1 MKRKTA
7 NTVTFQQLK
16 FSGGQGFP
24 ACAGD
29 MKSRKLRRTLCYGTV
44 VKHNKRNGEMNSTF
58 KIVFNRAR
66 GAMTVVNEM
75 TKSHQTGR
83 KAAVA
88 VAVAG
93 ALAFSTSVQAYVYVE
108 AQGQDKTVTQAH
120 VVSQDGDRV
129 VGGWSN
135 WSEAAEKAALN
146 NTVTV
151 KSGDWGM
158 VLGGHYT
165 SGGAE
170 VDHSAVQNTHVV
182 INGGTVSKSVVG
194 GTGGTD
200 NQKLVRHNK
209 TAVASV
215 TINGGSFGT
224 AQPTTDCTELFVLG
238 GDLMK
243 HKGDN
248 GGGNINAY
256 AESEIGAT
264 HVTIKG
270 GTFNSAVVGGSAA
283 IVYYGNANKGA
294 KTTVG
299 TTNVTIEGGT
309 FNHAIVAG
317 GLASG
322 HRTHSFVTEANL
334 SVIAKD
340 KDLAVN
346 DSIFAGGVRRMDS
359 FGGSGGSVEVKHATV
374 RVEDVN
380 VKGGIYGTSASLK
393 MLTEKVQ
400 VDGKEKEKITGWEF
414 KPLEIDGAVATV
426 LTDMTLVNVI
436 AKESILGEK
445 STLNVHG
452 KVELG
457 ELKAKGVKISLFD
470 APANTPK
477 VQTFA
482 EDVPQTGTQ
491 LNLGTLTGTGNSFYF
506 ATSDASVNIAKN
518 GNENT
523 PDADKPLIDSITG
536 SGSVNDD
543 VAGDLNEL
551 ASMVTVGGTSG
562 AEVLKNTDLKL
573 ESGDVFGET
582 TGTINKEGKL
592 EDVKTSVNMNNV
604 RIAEFAMRTPM
615 QIARIESN
623 DLRKRLG
630 DIRSSEGATGVW
642 ARYDGGR
649 FSGGEFEN
657 KFNKVQV
664 GADTALAAYGSRLG
678 LSFSYTQGDA
688 DMSGISADTDAYS
701 LAAYGMWFGEA
712 GQFADVIGR
721 VGTVDTDLATRTYKT
736 NYDQLMLSLSGEFGW
751 RFDLTDTF
759 YAEPSAELTYTRV
772 DGETF
777 KANSNTLGIDD
788 YDSMVGRIGATAGL
802 NCSQGRGG
810 VYARFGVAHEFM
822 GDGRF
827 TAVNAAGTAA
837 DPIEVDGK
845 DTWVEYAVG
854 ANFNITK
861 QTYVWADLERTS
873 GAEVDED
880 WRATIGV
887 RHAF

>member
-1 MKRKTA
+1 
-7 NTVTFQQLK
+7 
-16 FSGGQGFP
+16 
-24 ACAGD
+24 
-29 MKSRKLRRTLCYGTV
+29 
-44 VKHNKRNGEMNSTF
+44 MNSTF

-93 ALAFSTSVQAYVYVE
+93 ALAFSAGVHAADPVYVE
-108 AQGQDKTVTQAH
+108 GAGKDITVTKAH
-120 VVSQDGDRV
+120 ITPNVGNRV
-129 VGGWSN
+129 VGGWN
-135 WSEAAEKAALN
+135 KWSDTAQQAALN

-151 KSGDWGM
+151 EGGEWQL
-158 VLGGHYT
+158 VIGGHYT
-165 SGGAE
+165 SKENE

-182 INGGTVSKSVVG
+182 INGGTITKSVVG
-194 GTGGTD
+194 GTAGTD
-200 NQKLVRHNK
+200 NQKLVRNNK
-209 TAVASV
+209 SAVANV
-215 TINGGSFGT
+215 TINGGSFG
-224 AQPTTDCTELFVLG
+224 AEGEVGNATELFVLG

-243 HKGDN
+243 H
-248 GGGNINAY
+248 GGSYSGIIDAY

-264 HVTIKG
+264 HVTIKD
-270 GTFNSAVVGGSAA
+270 GTFNSAIVGGSAA

-322 HRTHSFVTEANL
+322 HKTHSFVTEANL

-340 KDLAVN
+340 KALVVK

-359 FGGSGGSVEVKHATV
+359 LGGSGGSVKVDHATV
-374 RVEDVN
+374 RGEGVKVE
-380 VKGGIYGTSASLK
+380 GGIYGTHAALK
-393 MLTEKVQ
+393 GTQSTTNSNNISKWHY
-400 VDGKEKEKITGWEF
+400 D
-414 KPLEIDGAVATV
+414 PLEIDGAVATV
-426 LTDMTLVNVI
+426 LTDMTLVNVS
-436 AKESILGEK
+436 ATESILGEK

-457 ELKAKGVKISLFD
+457 ELKATDVKISLFD
-470 APANTPK
+470 APNSPK
-477 VQTFA
+477 VQTFDEA
-482 EDVPQTGTQ
+482 APQTGTQ

-551 ASMVTVGGTSG
+551 ASMVTVGVKSG

-582 TGTINKEGKL
+582 TGTINEEGKL

-623 DLRKRLG
+623 DLRKRMG
-630 DIRSSEGATGVW
+630 DIRSSEGVTGVW

-751 RFDLTDTF
+751 RFDLTDAF

-777 KANSNTLGIDD
+777 KANGNTLGIDD

>member
-1 MKRKTA
+1 
-7 NTVTFQQLK
+7 
-16 FSGGQGFP
+16 
-24 ACAGD
+24 
-29 MKSRKLRRTLCYGTV
+29 
-44 VKHNKRNGEMNSTF
+44 MNSTF
-58 KIVFNRAR
+58 KIVCNRAR

-158 VLGGHYT
+158 VLGGHFS

-224 AQPTTDCTELFVLG
+224 TNYTTDCTELFVLG

-243 HKGDN
+243 HKGDAF
-248 GGGNINAY
+248 GGNINAE

-322 HRTHSFVTEANL
+322 HKTHSFVTEANL

-340 KDLAVN
+340 KALVVN
-346 DSIFAGGVRRMDS
+346 DSIFAGGLVRDDAYGNPADS
-359 FGGSGGSVEVKHATV
+359 SSTVGHATV
-374 RVEDVN
+374 RVEG
-380 VKGGIYGTSASLK
+380 VKVEGEGGIYGTDATLSMVGNKQGWMYRPLLNTDGSA
-393 MLTEKVQ
+393 
-400 VDGKEKEKITGWEF
+400 
-414 KPLEIDGAVATV
+414 ATV
-426 LTDMTLVNVI
+426 LTDMTLVNVT
-436 AKESILGEK
+436 AKESILGK
-445 STLNVHG
+445 DSTLNVHG
-452 KVELG
+452 KVDLG
-457 ELKAKGVKISLFD
+457 ELKATDVKISLFD

-482 EDVPQTGTQ
+482 DDAPQTGTQ

-506 ATSDASVNIAKN
+506 ATSDASVNIEKN

-551 ASMVTVGGTSG
+551 ASMITVGDKTG
-562 AEVLKNTDLKL
+562 ADVLKNTDLKL

-582 TGTINKEGKL
+582 TGTINEEGKL

-777 KANSNTLGIDD
+777 KANGNTLGIDD

>member
-1 MKRKTA
+1 M
-7 NTVTFQQLK
+7 
-16 FSGGQGFP
+16 
-24 ACAGD
+24 
-29 MKSRKLRRTLCYGTV
+29 
-44 VKHNKRNGEMNSTF
+44 
-58 KIVFNRAR
+58 
-66 GAMTVVNEM
+66 
-75 TKSHQTGR
+75 
-83 KAAVA
+83 
-88 VAVAG
+88 
-93 ALAFSTSVQAYVYVE
+93 
-108 AQGQDKTVTQAH
+108 
-120 VVSQDGDRV
+120 
-129 VGGWSN
+129 
-135 WSEAAEKAALN
+135 
-146 NTVTV
+146 
-151 KSGDWGM
+151 
-158 VLGGHYT
+158 
-165 SGGAE
+165 
-170 VDHSAVQNTHVV
+170 
-182 INGGTVSKSVVG
+182 
-194 GTGGTD
+194 
-200 NQKLVRHNK
+200 
-209 TAVASV
+209 
-215 TINGGSFGT
+215 
-224 AQPTTDCTELFVLG
+224 LG

-243 HKGDN
+243 HR
-248 GGGNINAY
+248 GGFKNDPKDPDLSDAY

-264 HVTIKG
+264 HVTIKD
-270 GTFNSAVVGGSAA
+270 GTFNSAIVGGSAA

-322 HRTHSFVTEANL
+322 HKTHSFVTEANL

-340 KDLAVN
+340 KALVVN

-359 FGGSGGSVEVKHATV
+359 LGGSGGSVKVDHATV
-374 RVEDVN
+374 RVEG
-380 VKGGIYGTSASLK
+380 VKVEGGIYGTHAA
-393 MLTEKVQ
+393 LTGTQSTTNSNNISKWHY
-400 VDGKEKEKITGWEF
+400 D
-414 KPLEIDGAVATV
+414 PLEIDGAVATV
-426 LTDMTLVNVI
+426 LTDMTLVNVS
-436 AKESILGEK
+436 AKESILGEE

-457 ELKAKGVKISLFD
+457 DLKATGVKISLFD
-470 APANTPK
+470 APNSPK
-477 VQTFA
+477 VQTFDEA
-482 EDVPQTGTQ
+482 APQTGTQ
-491 LNLGTLTGTGNSFYF
+491 LNLGKLTGTGNSFYF
-506 ATSDASVNIAKN
+506 ATSDASVNIEMN
-518 GNENT
+518 GNAESET
-523 PDADKPLIDSITG
+523 KPLIDSITG

-551 ASMVTVGGTSG
+551 ASMITVDDKTG

-582 TGTINKEGKL
+582 TGTINEEGKL

-623 DLRKRLG
+623 DLRKRMG
-630 DIRSSEGATGVW
+630 DIRSSEGVTGVW

-777 KANSNTLGIDD
+777 KANGNTLGIDD

>member
-1 MKRKTA
+1 
-7 NTVTFQQLK
+7 
-16 FSGGQGFP
+16 
-24 ACAGD
+24 

-93 ALAFSTSVQAYVYVE
+93 ALAFSAGVQASEYVE
-108 AQGQDKTVTQAH
+108 AQGQDKTVTQAD
-120 VVSQDGDRV
+120 VEKGGKRV
-129 VGGWSN
+129 VGGWRN
-135 WSEAAEKAALN
+135 WSDTAQQAKLN

-151 KSGDWGM
+151 ESGEWQL
-158 VLGGHYT
+158 VIGGHY
-165 SGGAE
+165 SGVA
-170 VDHSAVQNTHVV
+170 DKAITHSVENTNVV
-182 INGGTVSKSVVG
+182 INGGSITKSVVG
-194 GTGGTD
+194 GTGASD
-200 NQKLVRHNK
+200 NLEVTRINK
-209 TAVASV
+209 NAVASV
-215 TINGGSFGT
+215 TINGGSFCVAGEVGN
-224 AQPTTDCTELFVLG
+224 ATELFVVG

-243 HKGDN
+243 HR
-248 GGGNINAY
+248 GGYREEESWPDLTNAY

-264 HVTIKG
+264 HVTIKD
-270 GTFNSAVVGGSAA
+270 GTFNSAIVGGSAA

-322 HRTHSFVTEANL
+322 HKTHSFVTEANL

-340 KDLAVN
+340 KALVVK
-346 DSIFAGGVRRMDS
+346 DSIFARGVRRMDS
-359 FGGSGGSVEVKHATV
+359 LGGSGGSVKVDHATV
-374 RVEDVN
+374 RVEGVE
-380 VKGGIYGTSASLK
+380 VQGGIYGTHAA
-393 MLTEKVQ
+393 LTGTQ
-400 VDGKEKEKITGWEF
+400 STTDSNKISKWNYN
-414 KPLEIDGAVATV
+414 PLEIDGAVATV
-426 LTDMTLVNVI
+426 LTDMTLVNVS

-457 ELKAKGVKISLFD
+457 DLKATGVKISLFD
-470 APANTPK
+470 APNSPK
-477 VQTFA
+477 VQTFDEA
-482 EDVPQTGTQ
+482 APQTGTQ

-551 ASMVTVGGTSG
+551 ASMITVGDKTG
-562 AEVLKNTDLKL
+562 ADVLKNTDLKL

-582 TGTINKEGKL
+582 TGTINEEGKL

-623 DLRKRLG
+623 DLRKRMG
-630 DIRSSEGATGVW
+630 DIRSSEGVTGVW

-688 DMSGISADTDAYS
+688 DMSGMSGISADTDAYS

>member
-1 MKRKTA
+1 
-7 NTVTFQQLK
+7 
-16 FSGGQGFP
+16 
-24 ACAGD
+24 
-29 MKSRKLRRTLCYGTV
+29 
-44 VKHNKRNGEMNSTF
+44 
-58 KIVFNRAR
+58 
-66 GAMTVVNEM
+66 MTVVNEM

-93 ALAFSTSVQAYVYVE
+93 ALAFSAGVQASEYVE
-108 AQGQDKTVTQAH
+108 AQGQDKTVTQAD
-120 VVSQDGDRV
+120 VEKGGKRV
-129 VGGWSN
+129 VGGWRN
-135 WSEAAEKAALN
+135 WSDTAQQAKLN

-151 KSGDWGM
+151 ESGEWQL
-158 VLGGHYT
+158 VIGGHY
-165 SGGAE
+165 SGGA
-170 VDHSAVQNTHVV
+170 DKAITHSVENTNVV
-182 INGGTVSKSVVG
+182 INGGSITKSVVG
-194 GTGGTD
+194 GTGASD
-200 NQKLVRHNK
+200 NLEVTRINK
-209 TAVASV
+209 NAVASV
-215 TINGGSFGT
+215 TINGGSFGV
-224 AQPTTDCTELFVLG
+224 AGEVGNATELFVVG

-243 HKGDN
+243 HR
-248 GGGNINAY
+248 GGYREEESWADLTNAY

-264 HVTIKG
+264 HVTIKD
-270 GTFNSAVVGGSAA
+270 GTFNSAIVGGSAA

-322 HRTHSFVTEANL
+322 HKTHSFVTEANL

-340 KDLAVN
+340 KVLVVK

-359 FGGSGGSVEVKHATV
+359 LGGSGGSVKVDHATV
-374 RVEDVN
+374 RVEGVE
-380 VKGGIYGTSASLK
+380 VQGGIYGTHAA
-393 MLTEKVQ
+393 LTGTQ
-400 VDGKEKEKITGWEF
+400 STTDSNKISKWNYN
-414 KPLEIDGAVATV
+414 PLEIDGAVATV
-426 LTDMTLVNVI
+426 LTDMTLVNVS

-457 ELKAKGVKISLFD
+457 DLKATGVKISLFD
-470 APANTPK
+470 APNSPK
-477 VQTFA
+477 VQTFDEA
-482 EDVPQTGTQ
+482 APQTGTQ
-491 LNLGTLTGTGNSFYF
+491 LNLDTLTGTGNSFYF
-506 ATSDASVNIAKN
+506 ATSDASVNIAVN
-518 GNENT
+518 GNENP

-551 ASMVTVGGTSG
+551 ASMITVGDKTG
-562 AEVLKNTDLKL
+562 ADVLKNTDLKL

-582 TGTINKEGKL
+582 TGTINEEGKL

-623 DLRKRLG
+623 DLRKRMG
-630 DIRSSEGATGVW
+630 DIRSSEGVTGVW

-688 DMSGISADTDAYS
+688 DMSGMSGISADTDAYS

>member
-1 MKRKTA
+1 
-7 NTVTFQQLK
+7 
-16 FSGGQGFP
+16 
-24 ACAGD
+24 

-93 ALAFSTSVQAYVYVE
+93 ALAFSAGVQASEYVE
-108 AQGQDKTVTQAH
+108 AQGQEKTVTQAD
-120 VVSQDGDRV
+120 VEKGGKRV
-129 VGGWSN
+129 VGGWRN
-135 WSEAAEKAALN
+135 WSDTAQQAKLN

-151 KSGDWGM
+151 ESGEWQL
-158 VLGGHYT
+158 VIGGHY
-165 SGGAE
+165 SGVA
-170 VDHSAVQNTHVV
+170 DKAITHSVENTNVV
-182 INGGTVSKSVVG
+182 INGGSITKSVVG
-194 GTGGTD
+194 GTGASD
-200 NQKLVRHNK
+200 NLEVTRINK
-209 TAVASV
+209 NAVASV
-215 TINGGSFGT
+215 TINGGSFGVAGEVGNT
-224 AQPTTDCTELFVLG
+224 TELFVLG

-243 HKGDN
+243 HR
-248 GGGNINAY
+248 GGFKNDPKDPDLSDAY

-264 HVTIKG
+264 HVTIKD
-270 GTFNSAVVGGSAA
+270 GTFNSAIVGGSAA

-322 HRTHSFVTEANL
+322 HKTHSFVTEANL

-340 KDLAVN
+340 KALVVN

-359 FGGSGGSVEVKHATV
+359 LGGSGGSVKVDHATV
-374 RVEDVN
+374 RVEG
-380 VKGGIYGTSASLK
+380 VKVEGGIYGTHAA
-393 MLTEKVQ
+393 LTGTQSTTNSNNISKWHY
-400 VDGKEKEKITGWEF
+400 D
-414 KPLEIDGAVATV
+414 PLEIDGAVATV
-426 LTDMTLVNVI
+426 LTDMTLVNVS
-436 AKESILGEK
+436 AKESILGEE

-457 ELKAKGVKISLFD
+457 DLKATGVKISLFD
-470 APANTPK
+470 APNSPK
-477 VQTFA
+477 VQTFDEA
-482 EDVPQTGTQ
+482 APQTGTQ
-491 LNLGTLTGTGNSFYF
+491 LNLGKLTGTGNSFYF
-506 ATSDASVNIAKN
+506 ATSDASVNIEMN
-518 GNENT
+518 GNAESET
-523 PDADKPLIDSITG
+523 KPLIDSITG

-551 ASMVTVGGTSG
+551 ASMITVDDKTG

-582 TGTINKEGKL
+582 TGTINEEGKL

-623 DLRKRLG
+623 DLRKRMG
-630 DIRSSEGATGVW
+630 DIRSSEGVTGVW

-688 DMSGISADTDAYS
+688 DMSGMSGISADTDAYS

-777 KANSNTLGIDD
+777 KANGNTLGIDD

>member
-1 MKRKTA
+1 MKWKATKIPLYF
-7 NTVTFQQLK
+7 NGLSFL
-16 FSGGQGFP
+16 GGGGAGFP

-93 ALAFSTSVQAYVYVE
+93 ALAFSAGVQATVYVE
-108 AQGQDKTVTQAH
+108 GQGQDVTVTEGE
-120 VVSQDGDRV
+120 VNSQDSKNRV
-129 VGGWSN
+129 VGGWKD
-135 WSEAAEKAALN
+135 WSDTAQQAALN

-151 KSGDWGM
+151 QSGQWNM
-158 VLGGHYT
+158 AIGGHYT
-165 SGGAE
+165 SDRDQ

-182 INGGTVSKSVVG
+182 INGGEVYAVVG

-200 NQKLVRHNK
+200 NQKLVRNNK
-209 TAVASV
+209 SAVANV
-215 TINGGSFGT
+215 TINGGSFG
-224 AQPTTDCTELFVLG
+224 AEGEVGNATELFVLG

-243 HKGDN
+243 H
-248 GGGNINAY
+248 GGSYSGIIDAY

-264 HVTIKG
+264 HVTIKD
-270 GTFNSAVVGGSAA
+270 GTFNSAIVGGSAA

-322 HRTHSFVTEANL
+322 HKTHSFVTEANL

-340 KDLAVN
+340 KALVVK

-359 FGGSGGSVEVKHATV
+359 LGGSGGSVKVDHATV
-374 RVEDVN
+374 RVEGVE
-380 VKGGIYGTSASLK
+380 VQGGIYGTHAA
-393 MLTEKVQ
+393 LTGTQ
-400 VDGKEKEKITGWEF
+400 STTDSNKISKWNYN
-414 KPLEIDGAVATV
+414 PLEIDGAVATV
-426 LTDMTLVNVI
+426 LTDMTLVNVS

-452 KVELG
+452 KVELDD
-457 ELKAKGVKISLFD
+457 LKATGVKISLFD
-470 APANTPK
+470 APNSPK
-477 VQTFA
+477 VQTFDEA
-482 EDVPQTGTQ
+482 APQTGTQ
-491 LNLGTLTGTGNSFYF
+491 LNLGKLTGTGNSFYF
-506 ATSDASVNIAKN
+506 ATSDASVNIEKN

-562 AEVLKNTDLKL
+562 AEVLENTDLKL

-582 TGTINKEGKL
+582 TGTINEEGKL

-751 RFDLTDTF
+751 RFDLTDAF

-777 KANSNTLGIDD
+777 KANGNTLGIDD

>member
-1 MKRKTA
+1 
-7 NTVTFQQLK
+7 
-16 FSGGQGFP
+16 
-24 ACAGD
+24 

-93 ALAFSTSVQAYVYVE
+93 ALAFSAGVQASEYVE
-108 AQGQDKTVTQAH
+108 AQGQDKTVTQAD
-120 VVSQDGDRV
+120 VEKGGKRV
-129 VGGWSN
+129 VGGWRN
-135 WSEAAEKAALN
+135 WSDTAQQAKLN

-151 KSGDWGM
+151 ESGEWQL
-158 VLGGHYT
+158 VIGGHY
-165 SGGAE
+165 SGVA
-170 VDHSAVQNTHVV
+170 DKAITHSVENTNVV
-182 INGGTVSKSVVG
+182 INGGSITKSVVG
-194 GTGGTD
+194 GTGASD
-200 NQKLVRHNK
+200 NLEVTRINK
-209 TAVASV
+209 NAVASV
-215 TINGGSFGT
+215 TINGGSFGVAGEVGNT
-224 AQPTTDCTELFVLG
+224 TELFVLG

-243 HKGDN
+243 HR
-248 GGGNINAY
+248 GGFKNDPKDPDLSDAY

-264 HVTIKG
+264 HVTIKD
-270 GTFNSAVVGGSAA
+270 GTFNSAIVGGSAA

-322 HRTHSFVTEANL
+322 HKTHSFVTEANL

-340 KDLAVN
+340 KALVVN

-359 FGGSGGSVEVKHATV
+359 LGGSGGSVKVDHATV
-374 RVEDVN
+374 RVEG
-380 VKGGIYGTSASLK
+380 VKVEGGIYGTHAA
-393 MLTEKVQ
+393 LTGTQSTTNSNNISKWHY
-400 VDGKEKEKITGWEF
+400 D
-414 KPLEIDGAVATV
+414 PLEIDGAVATV
-426 LTDMTLVNVI
+426 LTDMTLVNVS
-436 AKESILGEK
+436 AKESILGEE

-457 ELKAKGVKISLFD
+457 DLKATGVKISLFD
-470 APANTPK
+470 APNSPK
-477 VQTFA
+477 VQTFDEA
-482 EDVPQTGTQ
+482 APQTGTQ
-491 LNLGTLTGTGNSFYF
+491 LNLGKLTGTGNSFYF
-506 ATSDASVNIAKN
+506 ATSDASVNIEMN
-518 GNENT
+518 GNAESET
-523 PDADKPLIDSITG
+523 KPLIDSITG

-551 ASMVTVGGTSG
+551 ASMITVDDKTG

-582 TGTINKEGKL
+582 TGTINEEGKL

-623 DLRKRLG
+623 DLRKRMG
-630 DIRSSEGATGVW
+630 DIRSSEGVTGVW

-688 DMSGISADTDAYS
+688 DMSGISADTDAFS

-777 KANSNTLGIDD
+777 KANGNTLGIDD

>member
-1 MKRKTA
+1 
-7 NTVTFQQLK
+7 
-16 FSGGQGFP
+16 
-24 ACAGD
+24 
-29 MKSRKLRRTLCYGTV
+29 
-44 VKHNKRNGEMNSTF
+44 MNSTF

-158 VLGGHYT
+158 VLGGHFS

-224 AQPTTDCTELFVLG
+224 TNYTTDCTELFVLG

-243 HKGDN
+243 HRGDAFD
-248 GGGNINAY
+248 GNINAE

-264 HVTIKG
+264 HITIKG

-309 FNHAIVAG
+309 FNHGIVAG

-322 HRTHSFVTEANL
+322 HKTHSFVNEANL
-334 SVIAKD
+334 SIVAKD
-340 KDLAVN
+340 KALVVKK
-346 DSIFAGGVRRMDS
+346 SIFAGGLVRDDAYGNPADS
-359 FGGSGGSVEVKHATV
+359 SSTVGHATV
-374 RVEDVN
+374 RVEG
-380 VKGGIYGTSASLK
+380 VKVEGEGGIYGTDATLSMVGNKQGWMYRPLLNTDGSA
-393 MLTEKVQ
+393 
-400 VDGKEKEKITGWEF
+400 
-414 KPLEIDGAVATV
+414 ATV
-426 LTDMTLVNVI
+426 LTDMTLVNVT
-436 AKESILGEK
+436 AKESILGK
-445 STLNVHG
+445 DSTLNVHG

-457 ELKAKGVKISLFD
+457 ELKATDVKISLFD
-470 APANTPK
+470 APNSPK
-477 VQTFA
+477 VQTFDEA
-482 EDVPQTGTQ
+482 APQTGTQ

-506 ATSDASVNIAKN
+506 ATSDASVNIEKN
-518 GNENT
+518 GNAVSET
-523 PDADKPLIDSITG
+523 KPLIDSITG

-551 ASMVTVGGTSG
+551 ASMITVGDKSG
-562 AEVLKNTDLKL
+562 AEVLKNTGLKL

-582 TGTINKEGKL
+582 TGTINEEGKL

-777 KANSNTLGIDD
+777 KANGNTLGIDD

>member
-1 MKRKTA
+1 
-7 NTVTFQQLK
+7 
-16 FSGGQGFP
+16 
-24 ACAGD
+24 

-108 AQGQDKTVTQAH
+108 AQGQDKTVTQAN

-158 VLGGHYT
+158 VLGGHFS

-215 TINGGSFGT
+215 TINGGSFRT
-224 AQPTTDCTELFVLG
+224 TNYTTDCTELFVLG

-243 HKGDN
+243 HKGDAF
-248 GGGNINAY
+248 GGNINAE

-264 HVTIKG
+264 HVTIKD
-270 GTFNSAVVGGSAA
+270 GTFNSAIVGGSAA

-309 FNHAIVAG
+309 FNHGIVAG

-322 HRTHSFVTEANL
+322 HKTHSFVKEANL
-334 SVIAKD
+334 SIVAKD
-340 KDLAVN
+340 KALVVKN
-346 DSIFAGGVRRMDS
+346 SIFAGGLVRDDAYGNPADS
-359 FGGSGGSVEVKHATV
+359 SSTVGHATV
-374 RVEDVN
+374 RVEG
-380 VKGGIYGTSASLK
+380 VKVEGGIYGTDATLSMVGNKQGWMYRPLLNTDGSA
-393 MLTEKVQ
+393 
-400 VDGKEKEKITGWEF
+400 
-414 KPLEIDGAVATV
+414 ATV
-426 LTDMTLVNVI
+426 RTDMTLVNVT
-436 AKESILGEK
+436 ATKSILGK
-445 STLNVHG
+445 DSTLNVHG
-452 KVELG
+452 KVKLN
-457 ELKAKGVKISLFD
+457 ELKATDVKISLFD

-482 EDVPQTGTQ
+482 DDAPQTGTQ
-491 LNLGTLTGTGNSFYF
+491 LNLDKLTGTGNSFYF
-506 ATSDASVNIAKN
+506 ATSDASVNIKEN
-518 GNENT
+518 GNAESET
-523 PDADKPLIDSITG
+523 KPLIDSITG

-582 TGTINKEGKL
+582 TGTINEEGKL

-623 DLRKRLG
+623 DLRKRMG
-630 DIRSSEGATGVW
+630 DIRSSEGVTGVW

-777 KANSNTLGIDD
+777 KANGNTLGIDD

>member
-1 MKRKTA
+1 MSLYF
-7 NTVTFQQLK
+7 NSLSFL
-16 FSGGQGFP
+16 GGQGFP

-29 MKSRKLRRTLCYGTV
+29 MKSRKLRRILCYGTV

-93 ALAFSTSVQAYVYVE
+93 ALAFSAGVQASEYVE
-108 AQGQDKTVTQAH
+108 AQGQDKTVTQAD
-120 VVSQDGDRV
+120 VEKGGKRV
-129 VGGWSN
+129 VGGWRN
-135 WSEAAEKAALN
+135 WSDTAQQAKLN

-151 KSGDWGM
+151 ESGEWQL
-158 VLGGHYT
+158 VIGGHY
-165 SGGAE
+165 SGVA
-170 VDHSAVQNTHVV
+170 DKAITHSVENTNVV
-182 INGGTVSKSVVG
+182 INGGTITKSVVG
-194 GTGGTD
+194 GTGASNNFEITRID
-200 NQKLVRHNK
+200 KN
-209 TAVASV
+209 AVASV
-215 TINGGSFGT
+215 TINGGSFGVEGEVGN
-224 AQPTTDCTELFVLG
+224 ATELFVLG

-243 HKGDN
+243 HRGTFKSNKDEPDLS
-248 GGGNINAY
+248 NAY

-264 HVTIKG
+264 RVTIND
-270 GTFNSAVVGGSAA
+270 GTFNSAIVGGSAA
-283 IVYYGNANKGA
+283 IVYYGDANRGA

-299 TTNVTIEGGT
+299 TTNVTIEGGK
-309 FNHAIVAG
+309 FNHGIVAG
-317 GLASG
+317 SLASG
-322 HRTHSFVTEANL
+322 HKTYSLVKEANL
-334 SVIAKD
+334 SIVAKD
-340 KDLAVN
+340 KPLEVN
-346 DSIFAGGVRRMDS
+346 NSIFAGGLVRYDAYGNNGNPSDS
-359 FGGSGGSVEVKHATV
+359 SSTVEHATV
-374 RVEDVN
+374 RVEGVTVD
-380 VKGGIYGTSASLK
+380 GGIYGTDAV
-393 MLTEKVQ
+393 LTGTVSSSNPNNISK
-400 VDGKEKEKITGWEF
+400 WHY
-414 KPLEIDGAVATV
+414 KPLENNGAFATV
-426 LTDMTLVNVI
+426 RTDMTLVNVT
-436 AKESILGEK
+436 AKESILGK
-445 STLNVHG
+445 DSTLNVHG

-457 ELKAKGVKISLFD
+457 ELKATGVKISLFD

-482 EDVPQTGTQ
+482 EAASQTDTQ
-491 LNLGTLTGTGNSFYF
+491 LNLEKLTGTGNSFYF

-518 GNENT
+518 GNEGT
-523 PDADKPLIDSITG
+523 ADKDKPLIDSITG

-551 ASMVTVGGTSG
+551 ASMITVGDKTG
-562 AEVLKNTDLKL
+562 ADVLKNTDLKL

-582 TGTINKEGKL
+582 TGTLNENGEL

-623 DLRKRLG
+623 DLRKRMG
-630 DIRSSEGATGVW
+630 DIRSSEGVTGVW

-688 DMSGISADTDAYS
+688 DMSGISGISADTDAYS

-751 RFDLTDTF
+751 RFDLTDAF

-777 KANSNTLGIDD
+777 KANGNTLGIDD

>member
-1 MKRKTA
+1 
-7 NTVTFQQLK
+7 
-16 FSGGQGFP
+16 
-24 ACAGD
+24 

-93 ALAFSTSVQAYVYVE
+93 ALAFSAGVQASEYVE
-108 AQGQDKTVTQAH
+108 AQGQDKTVTQAD
-120 VVSQDGDRV
+120 VEKGGKRV
-129 VGGWSN
+129 VGGWRN
-135 WSEAAEKAALN
+135 WSDTAQQAKLN

-151 KSGDWGM
+151 ESGEWQL
-158 VLGGHYT
+158 VIGGHY
-165 SGGAE
+165 SGVA
-170 VDHSAVQNTHVV
+170 DKAITHSVENTNVV
-182 INGGTVSKSVVG
+182 INGGSITKSVVG
-194 GTGGTD
+194 GTGASD
-200 NQKLVRHNK
+200 NLEVTRINK
-209 TAVASV
+209 NAVASV
-215 TINGGSFGT
+215 TINGGSFGV
-224 AQPTTDCTELFVLG
+224 AGEVGNATELFVVG

-243 HKGDN
+243 HR
-248 GGGNINAY
+248 GGYREEESWPDLTNAY

-264 HVTIKG
+264 HVTIKD
-270 GTFNSAVVGGSAA
+270 GTFNSAIVGGSAA

-322 HRTHSFVTEANL
+322 HKTHSFVTEANL

-340 KDLAVN
+340 KVLVVK

-359 FGGSGGSVEVKHATV
+359 LGGSGGSVKVDHATV
-374 RVEDVN
+374 RVEGVE
-380 VKGGIYGTSASLK
+380 VQGGIYGTHAA
-393 MLTEKVQ
+393 LTGTQ
-400 VDGKEKEKITGWEF
+400 STTDSNKISKWNYN
-414 KPLEIDGAVATV
+414 PLEIDGAVATV
-426 LTDMTLVNVI
+426 LTDMTLVNVS

-445 STLNVHG
+445 STLNVHS

-457 ELKAKGVKISLFD
+457 DLKATGVKISLFD
-470 APANTPK
+470 APNSPK
-477 VQTFA
+477 VQTFDEA
-482 EDVPQTGTQ
+482 APQTGTQ

-551 ASMVTVGGTSG
+551 ASMITVGDKTG
-562 AEVLKNTDLKL
+562 ADVLKNTDLKL

-582 TGTINKEGKL
+582 TGTINEEGKL

-623 DLRKRLG
+623 DLRKRMG
-630 DIRSSEGATGVW
+630 DIRSSEGVTGVW

-688 DMSGISADTDAYS
+688 DMSGMSGISADTDAYS

>member
-1 MKRKTA
+1 
-7 NTVTFQQLK
+7 
-16 FSGGQGFP
+16 
-24 ACAGD
+24 
-29 MKSRKLRRTLCYGTV
+29 
-44 VKHNKRNGEMNSTF
+44 
-58 KIVFNRAR
+58 
-66 GAMTVVNEM
+66 
-75 TKSHQTGR
+75 
-83 KAAVA
+83 
-88 VAVAG
+88 
-93 ALAFSTSVQAYVYVE
+93 
-108 AQGQDKTVTQAH
+108 
-120 VVSQDGDRV
+120 
-129 VGGWSN
+129 
-135 WSEAAEKAALN
+135 
-146 NTVTV
+146 
-151 KSGDWGM
+151 M
-158 VLGGHYT
+158 VLGGHFT

-200 NQKLVRHNK
+200 NQELVRHNK

-224 AQPTTDCTELFVLG
+224 TNYTTDCTELFVLG

-294 KTTVG
+294 QTTVG

-426 LTDMTLVNVI
+426 RTDMTLVNVT
-436 AKESILGEK
+436 AKESILGK
-445 STLNVHG
+445 DSTLNVHG

-457 ELKAKGVKISLFD
+457 ELKATGVKISLFD

-482 EDVPQTGTQ
+482 EAASQTGTQ
-491 LNLGTLTGTGNSFYF
+491 LNLKKLTGTGNSFYF
-506 ATSDASVNIAKN
+506 ATSDASVNIKEN
-518 GNENT
+518 GN
-523 PDADKPLIDSITG
+523 ADSETKPLIDSITG

-582 TGTINKEGKL
+582 TGTINEEGKL

-777 KANSNTLGIDD
+777 KANGNTLGIDD

>member
-1 MKRKTA
+1 
-7 NTVTFQQLK
+7 
-16 FSGGQGFP
+16 
-24 ACAGD
+24 
-29 MKSRKLRRTLCYGTV
+29 
-44 VKHNKRNGEMNSTF
+44 MNSTF

-93 ALAFSTSVQAYVYVE
+93 ALAFSASVQATVYVE
-108 AQGQDKTVTQAH
+108 GQGQDVTVTEGE
-120 VVSQDGDRV
+120 VNSQDSKNRV
-129 VGGWSN
+129 VGGWKD
-135 WSEAAEKAALN
+135 WSDTAQQAALN

-151 KSGDWGM
+151 QSGQWNM
-158 VLGGHYT
+158 AIGGHYT
-165 SGGAE
+165 SDRDQ

-182 INGGTVSKSVVG
+182 INGGEVYAVVG

-200 NQKLVRHNK
+200 NQKLVRNNK
-209 TAVASV
+209 SAVANV
-215 TINGGSFGT
+215 TINGGSFG
-224 AQPTTDCTELFVLG
+224 AEGEVGNATELFVLG

-243 HKGDN
+243 H
-248 GGGNINAY
+248 GGSYSGIIDAY

-264 HVTIKG
+264 HVTIKD
-270 GTFNSAVVGGSAA
+270 GTFNSAIVGGSAA

-322 HRTHSFVTEANL
+322 HKTHSFVTEANL

-340 KDLAVN
+340 KALVVK

-359 FGGSGGSVEVKHATV
+359 LGGSGGSVKVDRATV
-374 RVEDVN
+374 RVEGVE
-380 VKGGIYGTSASLK
+380 VQGGIYGTHAA
-393 MLTEKVQ
+393 LTGTQ
-400 VDGKEKEKITGWEF
+400 STTDSNKISKWNYN
-414 KPLEIDGAVATV
+414 PLEIDGAVATV
-426 LTDMTLVNVI
+426 LTDMTLVNVS

-457 ELKAKGVKISLFD
+457 DLKATGVKISLFD
-470 APANTPK
+470 APNSPK
-477 VQTFA
+477 VQTFDEA
-482 EDVPQTGTQ
+482 APQTGTQ
-491 LNLGTLTGTGNSFYF
+491 LNLGKLTGTGNSFYF
-506 ATSDASVNIAKN
+506 ATSDASVNIEKN

-562 AEVLKNTDLKL
+562 AEVLENTDLKL

-582 TGTINKEGKL
+582 TGTINEEGKL

-630 DIRSSEGATGVW
+630 DIRSSEGVTGVW

>member
-1 MKRKTA
+1 
-7 NTVTFQQLK
+7 
-16 FSGGQGFP
+16 
-24 ACAGD
+24 
-29 MKSRKLRRTLCYGTV
+29 
-44 VKHNKRNGEMNSTF
+44 MNSTF

-93 ALAFSTSVQAYVYVE
+93 ALAFSAGVQATVYVE
-108 AQGQDKTVTQAH
+108 GQGQDVTVTEGD
-120 VVSQDGDRV
+120 VNSQDSKNRV
-129 VGGWSN
+129 VGGWKD
-135 WSEAAEKAALN
+135 WSDTAQQAALN

-151 KSGDWGM
+151 QSGKWNM
-158 VLGGHYT
+158 AIGGHY
-165 SGGAE
+165 SGVTDKAIT
-170 VDHSAVQNTHVV
+170 HSVENTNVV
-182 INGGTVSKSVVG
+182 INGGEVYAVVG
-194 GTGGTD
+194 GTGGSD
-200 NQKLVRHNK
+200 NLEVTRINEN
-209 TAVASV
+209 AVASV

-243 HKGDN
+243 HRGDYKEKESWPDLT
-248 GGGNINAY
+248 NAY
-256 AESEIGAT
+256 AESKIGAT
-264 HVTIKG
+264 RVTIKD
-270 GTFNSAVVGGSAA
+270 GTFNSAIVGGSAA

-309 FNHAIVAG
+309 FNHGIVAG

-322 HRTHSFVTEANL
+322 HKTHSFVKEANL
-334 SVIAKD
+334 RIVAKD
-340 KDLAVN
+340 KALVVKN
-346 DSIFAGGVRRMDS
+346 SIFAGGLVRDDAYGNPADS
-359 FGGSGGSVEVKHATV
+359 SSTVGHATV
-374 RVEDVN
+374 RVEG
-380 VKGGIYGTSASLK
+380 VKVGGGIYGTDATLSMVGNKQGWMYRPLLNTDGSA
-393 MLTEKVQ
+393 
-400 VDGKEKEKITGWEF
+400 
-414 KPLEIDGAVATV
+414 ATV
-426 LTDMTLVNVI
+426 LTDMTLVNVT

-452 KVELG
+452 KVELDK
-457 ELKAKGVKISLFD
+457 LQATGVRISLFD
-470 APANTPK
+470 APNSPK
-477 VQTFA
+477 VQTFDKA
-482 EDVPQTGTQ
+482 APQTGTQ

-506 ATSDASVNIAKN
+506 ATSDASVNIEKN
-518 GNENT
+518 GNAVSET
-523 PDADKPLIDSITG
+523 KPLIDSITG

-551 ASMVTVGGTSG
+551 ASMITVGDKTG

-582 TGTINKEGKL
+582 TGTINEEGKL
-592 EDVKTSVNMNNV
+592 EDVKTSVNLNNV

-751 RFDLTDTF
+751 RFDLTNTF

-810 VYARFGVAHEFM
+810 VYARFGVAYEFM

>member
-1 MKRKTA
+1 MKQKTA
-7 NTVTFQQLK
+7 NIVIFQQLK

-93 ALAFSTSVQAYVYVE
+93 ALAFSAGVQATVYVE
-108 AQGQDKTVTQAH
+108 GQGQDVTVTEGD
-120 VVSQDGDRV
+120 VNSQDSKNRV
-129 VGGWSN
+129 VGGWKD
-135 WSEAAEKAALN
+135 WSDTAQQAALN

-151 KSGDWGM
+151 QSGKWNM
-158 VLGGHYT
+158 AIGGHY
-165 SGGAE
+165 SGVTDKAIT
-170 VDHSAVQNTHVV
+170 HSVENTNVV
-182 INGGTVSKSVVG
+182 INGGEVYAVVG
-194 GTGGTD
+194 GTGGSD
-200 NQKLVRHNK
+200 NLEVTRINEN
-209 TAVASV
+209 AVASV

-224 AQPTTDCTELFVLG
+224 AKPTTDCTELFVLG

-243 HKGDN
+243 HRGDYKEKESWPDLT
-248 GGGNINAY
+248 NAY
-256 AESEIGAT
+256 AESKIGAT
-264 HVTIKG
+264 RVTIKD
-270 GTFNSAVVGGSAA
+270 GTFNSAIVGGSAA

-309 FNHAIVAG
+309 FNHGIVAG

-322 HRTHSFVTEANL
+322 HKTHSFVKEANL
-334 SVIAKD
+334 RIVAKD
-340 KDLAVN
+340 KALVVKN
-346 DSIFAGGVRRMDS
+346 SIFAGGLVRDDAYGNPADS
-359 FGGSGGSVEVKHATV
+359 SSTVGHATV
-374 RVEDVN
+374 RVEG
-380 VKGGIYGTSASLK
+380 VKVGGGIYGTDATLSMVGNKQGWMYRPLLNTDGSA
-393 MLTEKVQ
+393 
-400 VDGKEKEKITGWEF
+400 
-414 KPLEIDGAVATV
+414 ATV
-426 LTDMTLVNVI
+426 LTDMTLVNVT

-452 KVELG
+452 KVELDK
-457 ELKAKGVKISLFD
+457 LQATGVRISLFD
-470 APANTPK
+470 APNSPK
-477 VQTFA
+477 VQTFDEA
-482 EDVPQTGTQ
+482 APQTGTQ

-506 ATSDASVNIAKN
+506 ATSDASVNIEKN
-518 GNENT
+518 GNAVSET
-523 PDADKPLIDSITG
+523 KPLIDSITG

-551 ASMVTVGGTSG
+551 ASMITVGDKTG
-562 AEVLKNTDLKL
+562 AEVLKNTALKL

-582 TGTINKEGKL
+582 TGTINEEGKL
-592 EDVKTSVNMNNV
+592 EDVKTSVNLNNV

-751 RFDLTDTF
+751 RLALNNMF
-759 YAEPSAELTYTRV
+759 YAEPQVEATYTYI
-772 DGETF
+772 DSDTMTLNGG
-777 KANSNTLGIDD
+777 NSSYHYEVEGSDSFIVRLG
-788 YDSMVGRIGATAGL
+788 VLAGMTCP
-802 NCSQGRGG
+802 NDMGD
-810 VYARFGVAHEFM
+810 VYLRASVVHEFM
-822 GDGRF
+822 GDAEIKGANGA
-827 TAVNAAGTAA
+827 TLEN
-837 DPIEVDGK
+837 DGK
-845 DTWVEYAVG
+845 DTWFEYGVG
-854 ANFNITK
+854 ANFRVV
-861 QTYVWADLERTS
+861 QDAYVWVDLERTA
-873 GAEVDED
+873 GALVDED
-880 WRATIGV
+880 IRGMIGV
-887 RHAF
+887 RVGF

>member
-1 MKRKTA
+1 
-7 NTVTFQQLK
+7 
-16 FSGGQGFP
+16 
-24 ACAGD
+24 
-29 MKSRKLRRTLCYGTV
+29 
-44 VKHNKRNGEMNSTF
+44 MNSTF

-108 AQGQDKTVTQAH
+108 AQGQDKTVTQAN

-158 VLGGHYT
+158 VLGGHFS

-224 AQPTTDCTELFVLG
+224 TNYTTDCTELFVLG

-243 HKGDN
+243 HKGDAF
-248 GGGNINAY
+248 GGNINAE

-309 FNHAIVAG
+309 FNHGIVAG

-322 HRTHSFVTEANL
+322 HKTHSFVKEANL
-334 SVIAKD
+334 SIVAKD
-340 KDLAVN
+340 KALVVKN
-346 DSIFAGGVRRMDS
+346 SIFAGGLVRDDAYGNPADS
-359 FGGSGGSVEVKHATV
+359 SSTVGHATV
-374 RVEDVN
+374 RVEG
-380 VKGGIYGTSASLK
+380 VKVEGGIYGTDATLSMVGNKQGWMYRPLLNTDGSA
-393 MLTEKVQ
+393 
-400 VDGKEKEKITGWEF
+400 
-414 KPLEIDGAVATV
+414 ATV
-426 LTDMTLVNVI
+426 RTDMTLVNVT
-436 AKESILGEK
+436 ATKSILGK
-445 STLNVHG
+445 DSTLNVHG
-452 KVELG
+452 KVKLN
-457 ELKAKGVKISLFD
+457 ELKATDVKISLFD

-482 EDVPQTGTQ
+482 DDAPQTGTQ
-491 LNLGTLTGTGNSFYF
+491 LNLDKLTGTGNSFYF
-506 ATSDASVNIAKN
+506 ATSDASVNIKEN
-518 GNENT
+518 GNAESET
-523 PDADKPLIDSITG
+523 KPLIDSITG

-688 DMSGISADTDAYS
+688 DMSGMSGISADTDAYS

-721 VGTVDTDLATRTYKT
+721 VGTVDTELATRTYKT

-777 KANSNTLGIDD
+777 KANGNTLGIDD
-788 YDSMVGRIGATAGL
+788 YDSVVGRIGAIAGL

>member
-1 MKRKTA
+1 
-7 NTVTFQQLK
+7 
-16 FSGGQGFP
+16 
-24 ACAGD
+24 
-29 MKSRKLRRTLCYGTV
+29 
-44 VKHNKRNGEMNSTF
+44 MNSTF

-93 ALAFSTSVQAYVYVE
+93 ALAFSAGVQASEYVE
-108 AQGQDKTVTQAH
+108 AQGQDKTVTQAD
-120 VVSQDGDRV
+120 VEKGGKRV
-129 VGGWSN
+129 VGGWRN
-135 WSEAAEKAALN
+135 WSGTAQQAKLN

-151 KSGDWGM
+151 ESGEWQL
-158 VLGGHYT
+158 VIGGHY
-165 SGGAE
+165 SGVA
-170 VDHSAVQNTHVV
+170 DKAITHSVENTNVV
-182 INGGTVSKSVVG
+182 INGGSITKSVVG
-194 GTGGTD
+194 GTGASD
-200 NQKLVRHNK
+200 NLEVTRINK
-209 TAVASV
+209 NAVASV
-215 TINGGSFGT
+215 TINGGSFGVAGEVGNT
-224 AQPTTDCTELFVLG
+224 TELFVLG

-243 HKGDN
+243 HR
-248 GGGNINAY
+248 GGFKNDPKDPDLSDAY

-264 HVTIKG
+264 HVTIKD
-270 GTFNSAVVGGSAA
+270 GTFNSAIVGGSAA

-322 HRTHSFVTEANL
+322 HKTHSFVTEANL

-340 KDLAVN
+340 KALVVN

-359 FGGSGGSVEVKHATV
+359 LGGSGGSVKVDHATV
-374 RVEDVN
+374 RVEG
-380 VKGGIYGTSASLK
+380 VKVEGGIYGTHAA
-393 MLTEKVQ
+393 LTGTQSTTNSNNISKWHY
-400 VDGKEKEKITGWEF
+400 D
-414 KPLEIDGAVATV
+414 PLEIDGAVATV
-426 LTDMTLVNVI
+426 LTDMTLVNVS
-436 AKESILGEK
+436 AKESILGEE

-457 ELKAKGVKISLFD
+457 DLKATGVKISLFD
-470 APANTPK
+470 APNSPK
-477 VQTFA
+477 VQTFDEA
-482 EDVPQTGTQ
+482 APQTGTQ
-491 LNLGTLTGTGNSFYF
+491 LNLGKLTGTGNSFYF
-506 ATSDASVNIAKN
+506 ATSDASVNIEMN
-518 GNENT
+518 GNAESET
-523 PDADKPLIDSITG
+523 KPLIDSITG

-551 ASMVTVGGTSG
+551 ASMITVDDKTG

-582 TGTINKEGKL
+582 TGTINEEGKI

-623 DLRKRLG
+623 DLRKRMG
-630 DIRSSEGATGVW
+630 DIRSSEGVTGVW

-777 KANSNTLGIDD
+777 KANGNTLGIDD

>member
-1 MKRKTA
+1 
-7 NTVTFQQLK
+7 
-16 FSGGQGFP
+16 
-24 ACAGD
+24 
-29 MKSRKLRRTLCYGTV
+29 MKSRKLRRTLYYGTV

-158 VLGGHYT
+158 VLGGHFS

-224 AQPTTDCTELFVLG
+224 TNYTTDCTELFVLG

-243 HKGDN
+243 HRGDAFD
-248 GGGNINAY
+248 GNINAE

-264 HVTIKG
+264 HITIKG

-309 FNHAIVAG
+309 FNHGIVAG

-322 HRTHSFVTEANL
+322 HKTHSFVNEANL
-334 SVIAKD
+334 SIVAKD
-340 KDLAVN
+340 KALVVKK
-346 DSIFAGGVRRMDS
+346 SIFAGGLVRDDAYGNPADS
-359 FGGSGGSVEVKHATV
+359 SSTVGHATV
-374 RVEDVN
+374 RVEG
-380 VKGGIYGTSASLK
+380 VKVEGEGGIYGTDATLSMVGNKQGWMYRPLLNTDGSA
-393 MLTEKVQ
+393 
-400 VDGKEKEKITGWEF
+400 
-414 KPLEIDGAVATV
+414 ATV
-426 LTDMTLVNVI
+426 LTDMTLVNVT
-436 AKESILGEK
+436 AKESILGK
-445 STLNVHG
+445 DSTLNVHG

-457 ELKAKGVKISLFD
+457 ELKATDVKISLFD
-470 APANTPK
+470 APNSPK
-477 VQTFA
+477 AQTFDEA
-482 EDVPQTGTQ
+482 APQTGTQ

-506 ATSDASVNIAKN
+506 ATSDASVNIEKN
-518 GNENT
+518 GNAVSET
-523 PDADKPLIDSITG
+523 KPLIDSITG

-551 ASMVTVGGTSG
+551 ASMITVGDKTG
-562 AEVLKNTDLKL
+562 ADVLKNTDLKL

-582 TGTINKEGKL
+582 TGTINEEGKL
-592 EDVKTSVNMNNV
+592 ENVKTSVNMNNV

-623 DLRKRLG
+623 DLRKRMG

>member
-1 MKRKTA
+1 
-7 NTVTFQQLK
+7 
-16 FSGGQGFP
+16 
-24 ACAGD
+24 
-29 MKSRKLRRTLCYGTV
+29 
-44 VKHNKRNGEMNSTF
+44 MNSTF

-158 VLGGHYT
+158 VLGGHFS

-224 AQPTTDCTELFVLG
+224 TNYTTDCTELFVLG

-243 HKGDN
+243 HKGDAF
-248 GGGNINAY
+248 GGNINTE

-322 HRTHSFVTEANL
+322 HKTHSFVTEANL

-340 KDLAVN
+340 KALVVN
-346 DSIFAGGVRRMDS
+346 DSIFAGGLVRDDAYGNPADS
-359 FGGSGGSVEVKHATV
+359 SSTVGHATV
-374 RVEDVN
+374 RVEG
-380 VKGGIYGTSASLK
+380 VKVEGEGGIYGTDATLSMVGNKQGWMYRPLLNTDGSA
-393 MLTEKVQ
+393 
-400 VDGKEKEKITGWEF
+400 
-414 KPLEIDGAVATV
+414 ATV
-426 LTDMTLVNVI
+426 LTDMTLVNVT
-436 AKESILGEK
+436 AKESILGK
-445 STLNVHG
+445 DSTLNVHG

-457 ELKAKGVKISLFD
+457 ELKATDVKISLFD
-470 APANTPK
+470 APNSPK
-477 VQTFA
+477 VQTFDEA
-482 EDVPQTGTQ
+482 APQTGTQ

-506 ATSDASVNIAKN
+506 ATSDASVNIEKN
-518 GNENT
+518 GNAVSET
-523 PDADKPLIDSITG
+523 KPLIDSITG

-551 ASMVTVGGTSG
+551 ASMITVGDKSG
-562 AEVLKNTDLKL
+562 AEVLKNTGLKL

-582 TGTINKEGKL
+582 TGTINEEGKL

-777 KANSNTLGIDD
+777 KANGNTLGIDD

>member
-1 MKRKTA
+1 
-7 NTVTFQQLK
+7 
-16 FSGGQGFP
+16 
-24 ACAGD
+24 
-29 MKSRKLRRTLCYGTV
+29 
-44 VKHNKRNGEMNSTF
+44 MNSTF

-93 ALAFSTSVQAYVYVE
+93 ALAFSAGVQASEYVE
-108 AQGQDKTVTQAH
+108 AQGQDKTVTQAD
-120 VVSQDGDRV
+120 VEKGGKRV
-129 VGGWSN
+129 VGGWRN
-135 WSEAAEKAALN
+135 WSDTAQQAKLN

-151 KSGDWGM
+151 ESGEWQL
-158 VLGGHYT
+158 VIGGHY
-165 SGGAE
+165 SGVA
-170 VDHSAVQNTHVV
+170 DKAITHSVENTNVV
-182 INGGTVSKSVVG
+182 INGGSITKSVVG
-194 GTGGTD
+194 GTGASD
-200 NQKLVRHNK
+200 NLEVTRINK
-209 TAVASV
+209 NAVASV
-215 TINGGSFGT
+215 TINGGSFGVAGEVGNT
-224 AQPTTDCTELFVLG
+224 TELFVLG

-243 HKGDN
+243 HR
-248 GGGNINAY
+248 GGFKNDPKDPDLSDAY

-264 HVTIKG
+264 HVTIKD
-270 GTFNSAVVGGSAA
+270 GTFNSAIVGGSAA

-309 FNHAIVAG
+309 FNHAIVVG

-322 HRTHSFVTEANL
+322 HKTHSFVTEANL

-340 KDLAVN
+340 KALVVN

-359 FGGSGGSVEVKHATV
+359 LGGSGGSVKVDHATV
-374 RVEDVN
+374 RVEG
-380 VKGGIYGTSASLK
+380 VKVEGGIYGTHAA
-393 MLTEKVQ
+393 LTGTQSTTNSNNISKWHY
-400 VDGKEKEKITGWEF
+400 D
-414 KPLEIDGAVATV
+414 PLEIDGAVATV
-426 LTDMTLVNVI
+426 LTDMTLVNVS
-436 AKESILGEK
+436 AKESILGEE

-457 ELKAKGVKISLFD
+457 DLKATGVKISLFD
-470 APANTPK
+470 APNSPK
-477 VQTFA
+477 VQTFDEA
-482 EDVPQTGTQ
+482 APQTGTQ
-491 LNLGTLTGTGNSFYF
+491 LNLGKLTGTGNSFYF
-506 ATSDASVNIAKN
+506 ATSDASVNIEMN
-518 GNENT
+518 GNAESET
-523 PDADKPLIDSITG
+523 KPLIDSITG

-551 ASMVTVGGTSG
+551 ASMITVDDKTG

-582 TGTINKEGKL
+582 TGTINEEGKL

-623 DLRKRLG
+623 DLRKRMG
-630 DIRSSEGATGVW
+630 DIRSSEGVTGVW

-777 KANSNTLGIDD
+777 KANGNTLGIDD

>member
-1 MKRKTA
+1 
-7 NTVTFQQLK
+7 
-16 FSGGQGFP
+16 
-24 ACAGD
+24 

-93 ALAFSTSVQAYVYVE
+93 ALAFSAGVHAADPVYVE
-108 AQGQDKTVTQAH
+108 GAGKDITVTKAH
-120 VVSQDGDRV
+120 ITPNVGNRV
-129 VGGWSN
+129 VGGWN
-135 WSEAAEKAALN
+135 KWSDTAQQAALN

-151 KSGDWGM
+151 EGGEWQL
-158 VLGGHYT
+158 VIGGHYT
-165 SGGAE
+165 SKENE

-182 INGGTVSKSVVG
+182 INGGTITKSVVG
-194 GTGGTD
+194 GTAGTD
-200 NQKLVRHNK
+200 NQKLVRNNK
-209 TAVASV
+209 SAVANV
-215 TINGGSFGT
+215 TINGGSFG
-224 AQPTTDCTELFVLG
+224 AEGEVGNATELFVLG

-243 HKGDN
+243 H
-248 GGGNINAY
+248 GGSYSGIIDAY

-264 HVTIKG
+264 HVTIKD
-270 GTFNSAVVGGSAA
+270 GTFNSAIVGGSAA

-322 HRTHSFVTEANL
+322 HKTHSFVTEANL

-340 KDLAVN
+340 KALVVK

-359 FGGSGGSVEVKHATV
+359 LGGSGGSVKVDHATV
-374 RVEDVN
+374 RVEGVE
-380 VKGGIYGTSASLK
+380 VQGGIYGTHAA
-393 MLTEKVQ
+393 LTGTQ
-400 VDGKEKEKITGWEF
+400 STTDSNKISKWNYN
-414 KPLEIDGAVATV
+414 PLEIDGAVATV
-426 LTDMTLVNVI
+426 LTDMTLVNVT
-436 AKESILGEK
+436 AKESILGK
-445 STLNVHG
+445 DSTLNVHG

-457 ELKAKGVKISLFD
+457 DLKAKGVKISLFD
-470 APANTPK
+470 APNSPK
-477 VQTFA
+477 VQTFDEA
-482 EDVPQTGTQ
+482 APQTGTQ

-506 ATSDASVNIAKN
+506 ATSDASVNIEKN

-562 AEVLKNTDLKL
+562 AEVLENTDLKL

-582 TGTINKEGKL
+582 TGTINEEGKL

-630 DIRSSEGATGVW
+630 DIRSSEGVTGVW

-736 NYDQLMLSLSGEFGW
+736 NYD
-751 RFDLTDTF
+751 
-759 YAEPSAELTYTRV
+759 
-772 DGETF
+772 
-777 KANSNTLGIDD
+777 
-788 YDSMVGRIGATAGL
+788 
-802 NCSQGRGG
+802 
-810 VYARFGVAHEFM
+810 
-822 GDGRF
+822 
-827 TAVNAAGTAA
+827 
-837 DPIEVDGK
+837 
-845 DTWVEYAVG
+845 
-854 ANFNITK
+854 
-861 QTYVWADLERTS
+861 
-873 GAEVDED
+873 
-880 WRATIGV
+880 
-887 RHAF
+887 

>member
-1 MKRKTA
+1 
-7 NTVTFQQLK
+7 
-16 FSGGQGFP
+16 
-24 ACAGD
+24 

-93 ALAFSTSVQAYVYVE
+93 ALAFSAGVQASEYVE
-108 AQGQDKTVTQAH
+108 AQGQDKTVTQAD
-120 VVSQDGDRV
+120 VEKGGKRV
-129 VGGWSN
+129 VGGWRN
-135 WSEAAEKAALN
+135 WSDTAQQAKLN

-151 KSGDWGM
+151 ESGEWQL
-158 VLGGHYT
+158 VIGGHY
-165 SGGAE
+165 SGVA
-170 VDHSAVQNTHVV
+170 DKAITHSVENTNVV
-182 INGGTVSKSVVG
+182 INGGSITKSVVG
-194 GTGGTD
+194 GTGASD
-200 NQKLVRHNK
+200 NLEVTRINK
-209 TAVASV
+209 NAVASV
-215 TINGGSFGT
+215 TINGGSFGVAGEVGNT
-224 AQPTTDCTELFVLG
+224 TELFVLG

-243 HKGDN
+243 HR
-248 GGGNINAY
+248 GGFKNDPKDPDLSDAY

-264 HVTIKG
+264 HVTIKD
-270 GTFNSAVVGGSAA
+270 GTFNSAIVGGSAA

-322 HRTHSFVTEANL
+322 HKTHSFVTEANL

-340 KDLAVN
+340 KALVVN
-346 DSIFAGGVRRMDS
+346 DSIFAGGVRRMAS
-359 FGGSGGSVEVKHATV
+359 LGGSGGSVKVDHATV
-374 RVEDVN
+374 RVEG
-380 VKGGIYGTSASLK
+380 VKVEGGIYGTHAA
-393 MLTEKVQ
+393 LTGTQSTTNSNNISKWHY
-400 VDGKEKEKITGWEF
+400 D
-414 KPLEIDGAVATV
+414 PLEIDGAVATV
-426 LTDMTLVNVI
+426 LTDMTLVNVS
-436 AKESILGEK
+436 AKESILGEE

-457 ELKAKGVKISLFD
+457 DLKATGVKISLFD
-470 APANTPK
+470 APNSPK
-477 VQTFA
+477 VQTFDEA
-482 EDVPQTGTQ
+482 APQTGTQ
-491 LNLGTLTGTGNSFYF
+491 LNLGKLTGTGNSFYF
-506 ATSDASVNIAKN
+506 ATSDASVNIEMN
-518 GNENT
+518 GNAESET
-523 PDADKPLIDSITG
+523 KPLIDSITG

-551 ASMVTVGGTSG
+551 ASMITVDDKTG

-582 TGTINKEGKL
+582 TGTINEEGKL

-623 DLRKRLG
+623 DLRKRMG
-630 DIRSSEGATGVW
+630 DIRSSEGVTGVW

-777 KANSNTLGIDD
+777 KANGNTLGIDD

>member
-1 MKRKTA
+1 
-7 NTVTFQQLK
+7 
-16 FSGGQGFP
+16 
-24 ACAGD
+24 
-29 MKSRKLRRTLCYGTV
+29 
-44 VKHNKRNGEMNSTF
+44 MNSTF

-93 ALAFSTSVQAYVYVE
+93 ALAFSAGVQASEYVE
-108 AQGQDKTVTQAH
+108 AQGQDKTVTQAD
-120 VVSQDGDRV
+120 VEKGGKRV
-129 VGGWSN
+129 VGGWRN
-135 WSEAAEKAALN
+135 WSDTAQQAKLN

-151 KSGDWGM
+151 ESGEWQL
-158 VLGGHYT
+158 VIGGHY
-165 SGGAE
+165 SGVA
-170 VDHSAVQNTHVV
+170 DKAITHSVENTNVV
-182 INGGTVSKSVVG
+182 INGGSITKSVVG
-194 GTGGTD
+194 GTGASD
-200 NQKLVRHNK
+200 NLEVTRINK
-209 TAVASV
+209 NAVASV
-215 TINGGSFGT
+215 TINGGSFGVAGEVGNT
-224 AQPTTDCTELFVLG
+224 TELFVLG

-243 HKGDN
+243 HR
-248 GGGNINAY
+248 GGFKNDPKDPDLSDAY

-264 HVTIKG
+264 HVTIKD
-270 GTFNSAVVGGSAA
+270 GTFNSAIVGGSAA

-322 HRTHSFVTEANL
+322 HKTHSFVTEANL

-340 KDLAVN
+340 KALVVN

-359 FGGSGGSVEVKHATV
+359 LGGSGGSVKVDHATV
-374 RVEDVN
+374 RVEG
-380 VKGGIYGTSASLK
+380 VKVEGGIYGTHAA
-393 MLTEKVQ
+393 LTGTQSTTNSNNISKWHY
-400 VDGKEKEKITGWEF
+400 D
-414 KPLEIDGAVATV
+414 PLEIDGAVATV
-426 LTDMTLVNVI
+426 LTDMTLVNVS
-436 AKESILGEK
+436 AKESILGEE

-457 ELKAKGVKISLFD
+457 DLKATGVKISLFD
-470 APANTPK
+470 APNSPK
-477 VQTFA
+477 VQTFDEA
-482 EDVPQTGTQ
+482 APQTGTQ
-491 LNLGTLTGTGNSFYF
+491 LNLGKLTGTGNSFYF
-506 ATSDASVNIAKN
+506 ATSDASVNIEMN
-518 GNENT
+518 GNAESET
-523 PDADKPLIDSITG
+523 KPLIDSITG

-551 ASMVTVGGTSG
+551 ASMITVDDKTG

-582 TGTINKEGKL
+582 TGTINEEGKL

-623 DLRKRLG
+623 DLRKRMG
-630 DIRSSEGATGVW
+630 DIRSSEGVTGVW

-777 KANSNTLGIDD
+777 KANGNTLGIDD

>member
-1 MKRKTA
+1 M
-7 NTVTFQQLK
+7 LLY
-16 FSGGQGFP
+16 FSNLSFLGGGGQGFP

-93 ALAFSTSVQAYVYVE
+93 ALAFSAGVQASEYVE
-108 AQGQDKTVTQAH
+108 AQGQDKTVTQAD
-120 VVSQDGDRV
+120 VEKGGKRV
-129 VGGWSN
+129 VGGWRN
-135 WSEAAEKAALN
+135 WSDTAQQAKLN

-151 KSGDWGM
+151 ESGEWQL
-158 VLGGHYT
+158 VIGGHY
-165 SGGAE
+165 SGVA
-170 VDHSAVQNTHVV
+170 DKAITHSVENTNVV
-182 INGGTVSKSVVG
+182 INGGSITKSVVG
-194 GTGGTD
+194 GTGASD
-200 NQKLVRHNK
+200 NLEVTRINK
-209 TAVASV
+209 NAVASV
-215 TINGGSFGT
+215 TINGGSFGVAGEVGNT
-224 AQPTTDCTELFVLG
+224 TELFVLG

-243 HKGDN
+243 HR
-248 GGGNINAY
+248 GGFKNDPKDPDLSDAY

-264 HVTIKG
+264 HVTIKD
-270 GTFNSAVVGGSAA
+270 GTFNSAIVGGSAA

-322 HRTHSFVTEANL
+322 HKTHSFVTEANL

-340 KDLAVN
+340 KALVVN

-359 FGGSGGSVEVKHATV
+359 LGGSGGSVKVDHATV
-374 RVEDVN
+374 RVEG
-380 VKGGIYGTSASLK
+380 VKVEGGIYGTHAA
-393 MLTEKVQ
+393 LTGTQSTTNSNNISKWHY
-400 VDGKEKEKITGWEF
+400 D
-414 KPLEIDGAVATV
+414 PLEIDGAVATV
-426 LTDMTLVNVI
+426 LTDMTLVNVS
-436 AKESILGEK
+436 AKESILGEE

-457 ELKAKGVKISLFD
+457 DLKATGVKISLFD
-470 APANTPK
+470 APNSPK
-477 VQTFA
+477 VQTFDEA
-482 EDVPQTGTQ
+482 APQTGTQ
-491 LNLGTLTGTGNSFYF
+491 LNLGKLTGTGNSFYF
-506 ATSDASVNIAKN
+506 ATSDASVNIEMN
-518 GNENT
+518 GNAESET
-523 PDADKPLIDSITG
+523 KPLIDSITG

-551 ASMVTVGGTSG
+551 ASMITVDDKTG

-582 TGTINKEGKL
+582 TGTINEEGKL

-623 DLRKRLG
+623 DLRKRMG
-630 DIRSSEGATGVW
+630 DIRSSEGVTGVW

-777 KANSNTLGIDD
+777 KANGNTLGIDD

>member
-1 MKRKTA
+1 
-7 NTVTFQQLK
+7 
-16 FSGGQGFP
+16 
-24 ACAGD
+24 
-29 MKSRKLRRTLCYGTV
+29 
-44 VKHNKRNGEMNSTF
+44 MNSTF

-93 ALAFSTSVQAYVYVE
+93 ALAFSAGVHAADPVYVE
-108 AQGQDKTVTQAH
+108 GAGKDITVTKAH
-120 VVSQDGDRV
+120 ITPNVGNRV
-129 VGGWSN
+129 VGGWN
-135 WSEAAEKAALN
+135 KWSDTAQQAALN

-151 KSGDWGM
+151 EGGEWQL
-158 VLGGHYT
+158 VIGGHYT
-165 SGGAE
+165 SKENE

-182 INGGTVSKSVVG
+182 INGGTITKSVVG
-194 GTGGTD
+194 GTAGTD
-200 NQKLVRHNK
+200 NQKLVRNNK
-209 TAVASV
+209 SAVANV
-215 TINGGSFGT
+215 TINGGSFG
-224 AQPTTDCTELFVLG
+224 AEGEVGNATELFVLG

-243 HKGDN
+243 H
-248 GGGNINAY
+248 GGSYSGIIDAY

-264 HVTIKG
+264 HVTIKD
-270 GTFNSAVVGGSAA
+270 GTFNSAIVGGSAA

-322 HRTHSFVTEANL
+322 HKTHSFVTEANL

-340 KDLAVN
+340 KALVVK

-359 FGGSGGSVEVKHATV
+359 LGGSGGSVKVDHATV
-374 RVEDVN
+374 RVEG
-380 VKGGIYGTSASLK
+380 VKVEGGIYGTHAALK
-393 MLTEKVQ
+393 GTQSTTNSNNISKWHY
-400 VDGKEKEKITGWEF
+400 D
-414 KPLEIDGAVATV
+414 PLEIDGAVATV
-426 LTDMTLVNVI
+426 LTDMTLVNVS
-436 AKESILGEK
+436 ATESILGEK

-457 ELKAKGVKISLFD
+457 ELKATDVKISLFD
-470 APANTPK
+470 APNSPK
-477 VQTFA
+477 VQTFDEA
-482 EDVPQTGTQ
+482 APQTGTQ

-551 ASMVTVGGTSG
+551 ASMVTVGDKSG

-582 TGTINKEGKL
+582 TGTINEEGKL

-623 DLRKRLG
+623 DLRKRMG
-630 DIRSSEGATGVW
+630 DIRSSEGVTGVW

-751 RFDLTDTF
+751 RFDLTDAF

-777 KANSNTLGIDD
+777 KANGNTLGIDD

>member
-1 MKRKTA
+1 
-7 NTVTFQQLK
+7 
-16 FSGGQGFP
+16 
-24 ACAGD
+24 
-29 MKSRKLRRTLCYGTV
+29 
-44 VKHNKRNGEMNSTF
+44 MNSTF

-93 ALAFSTSVQAYVYVE
+93 ALAFSAGVHAADPVYVE
-108 AQGQDKTVTQAH
+108 GAGKDITVTKAH
-120 VVSQDGDRV
+120 ITPNVGNRV
-129 VGGWSN
+129 VGGWN
-135 WSEAAEKAALN
+135 KWSDTAQQAALN

-151 KSGDWGM
+151 ESGDWGM

-165 SGGAE
+165 SGGAV

-194 GTGGTD
+194 GTAGTD
-200 NQKLVRHNK
+200 NRKLVRNNK
-209 TAVASV
+209 SAVANV
-215 TINGGSFGT
+215 TINGGSFG
-224 AQPTTDCTELFVLG
+224 AEGEVGNATELFVLG

-243 HKGDN
+243 H
-248 GGGNINAY
+248 GGSYSGIIDAY

-264 HVTIKG
+264 HVTIKD
-270 GTFNSAVVGGSAA
+270 GTFNSAIVGGSAA

-322 HRTHSFVTEANL
+322 HKTHSFVTEANL

-340 KDLAVN
+340 KALVVN

-359 FGGSGGSVEVKHATV
+359 LGGSGGSVEVDHATV
-374 RVEDVN
+374 RVEG
-380 VKGGIYGTSASLK
+380 VKVEGGIYGTHAALK
-393 MLTEKVQ
+393 GTKSPTNSNNIIEWHY
-400 VDGKEKEKITGWEF
+400 T
-414 KPLEIDGAVATV
+414 PLEIAGAVATV
-426 LTDMTLVNVI
+426 LTDMTLVNVT

-452 KVELG
+452 KVKLG
-457 ELKAKGVKISLFD
+457 ELKATDVKISLFD

-482 EDVPQTGTQ
+482 DDAPQTGTQ
-491 LNLGTLTGTGNSFYF
+491 LNLDKLTGTGNSFYF
-506 ATSDASVNIAKN
+506 ATSDASVNIKEN
-518 GNENT
+518 GNAESET
-523 PDADKPLIDSITG
+523 KPLIDSITG

-551 ASMVTVGGTSG
+551 ASMITVGDKTG
-562 AEVLKNTDLKL
+562 ADVLKNTDLKL

-582 TGTINKEGKL
+582 TGTINEEGKL

-777 KANSNTLGIDD
+777 KANGNTLGIDD

>member
-1 MKRKTA
+1 
-7 NTVTFQQLK
+7 
-16 FSGGQGFP
+16 
-24 ACAGD
+24 

-93 ALAFSTSVQAYVYVE
+93 ALAFSAGVQASEYVE
-108 AQGQDKTVTQAH
+108 AQGQDKTVTQAD
-120 VVSQDGDRV
+120 VEKGGKRV
-129 VGGWSN
+129 VGGWRN
-135 WSEAAEKAALN
+135 WSDTAQQAKLN

-151 KSGDWGM
+151 ESGEWQL
-158 VLGGHYT
+158 VIGGHY
-165 SGGAE
+165 SGVA
-170 VDHSAVQNTHVV
+170 DKAITHSVENTNVV
-182 INGGTVSKSVVG
+182 INGGSITKSVVG
-194 GTGGTD
+194 GTGASD
-200 NQKLVRHNK
+200 NLEVTRINK
-209 TAVASV
+209 NAVASV
-215 TINGGSFGT
+215 TINGGSFGVAGEVGNT
-224 AQPTTDCTELFVLG
+224 TELFVLG

-243 HKGDN
+243 HR
-248 GGGNINAY
+248 GGFKNDPKDPDLSDAY

-264 HVTIKG
+264 HVTIKD
-270 GTFNSAVVGGSAA
+270 GTFNSAIVGGSAA

-322 HRTHSFVTEANL
+322 HKTHSFVTEANL

-340 KDLAVN
+340 KALVVN

-359 FGGSGGSVEVKHATV
+359 LGGSGGSVKVAHATV
-374 RVEDVN
+374 RVEG
-380 VKGGIYGTSASLK
+380 VKVEGGIYGTHAA
-393 MLTEKVQ
+393 LTGTQSTTNSNNISKWHY
-400 VDGKEKEKITGWEF
+400 D
-414 KPLEIDGAVATV
+414 PLEIDGAVATV
-426 LTDMTLVNVI
+426 LTDMTLVNVS
-436 AKESILGEK
+436 AKESILGEE

-457 ELKAKGVKISLFD
+457 DLKATGVKISLFD
-470 APANTPK
+470 APNSPK
-477 VQTFA
+477 VQTFDEA
-482 EDVPQTGTQ
+482 APQTGTQ
-491 LNLGTLTGTGNSFYF
+491 LNLGKLTGTGNSFYF
-506 ATSDASVNIAKN
+506 ATSDASVNIEMN
-518 GNENT
+518 GNAESET
-523 PDADKPLIDSITG
+523 KPLIDSITG

-551 ASMVTVGGTSG
+551 ASMITVDDKTG

-582 TGTINKEGKL
+582 TGTINEEGKL

-623 DLRKRLG
+623 DLRKRMG
-630 DIRSSEGATGVW
+630 DIRSSEGVTGVW

-777 KANSNTLGIDD
+777 KANGNTLGIDD

>member
-1 MKRKTA
+1 
-7 NTVTFQQLK
+7 
-16 FSGGQGFP
+16 
-24 ACAGD
+24 
-29 MKSRKLRRTLCYGTV
+29 
-44 VKHNKRNGEMNSTF
+44 MNSTF

-93 ALAFSTSVQAYVYVE
+93 ALAFSAGVQASEYVYVE
-108 AQGQDKTVTQAH
+108 AQGQDKTVTQAD
-120 VVSQDGDRV
+120 VEKGGKRV
-129 VGGWSN
+129 VGGWRN
-135 WSEAAEKAALN
+135 WSDTAQQAKLN

-151 KSGDWGM
+151 ESGEWQL
-158 VLGGHYT
+158 VIGGHY
-165 SGGAE
+165 SGVA
-170 VDHSAVQNTHVV
+170 DKAITHSVENTNVV
-182 INGGTVSKSVVG
+182 INGGSITKSVVG
-194 GTGGTD
+194 GTGASD
-200 NQKLVRHNK
+200 NLEVTRINK
-209 TAVASV
+209 NAVASV
-215 TINGGSFGT
+215 TINGGSFGVAGEVGNT
-224 AQPTTDCTELFVLG
+224 TELFVLG

-243 HKGDN
+243 HRGEFKNDPKDPDLSD
-248 GGGNINAY
+248 AY

-264 HVTIKG
+264 HVTIKD
-270 GTFNSAVVGGSAA
+270 GTFNSAIVGGSAA

-322 HRTHSFVTEANL
+322 HKTHSFVTEANL

-340 KDLAVN
+340 KALVVN

-359 FGGSGGSVEVKHATV
+359 LGGSGGSVKVDHATV
-374 RVEDVN
+374 RVEG
-380 VKGGIYGTSASLK
+380 VKVEGGIYGTHAA
-393 MLTEKVQ
+393 LTGTQSTTKSNNISKWHY
-400 VDGKEKEKITGWEF
+400 D
-414 KPLEIDGAVATV
+414 PLEIDGAVATV
-426 LTDMTLVNVI
+426 LTDMTLVNVS
-436 AKESILGEK
+436 AKESILGKE

-452 KVELG
+452 KVKLG
-457 ELKAKGVKISLFD
+457 DLKATGVKISLFD
-470 APANTPK
+470 APNSPK
-477 VQTFA
+477 VQTFDEA
-482 EDVPQTGTQ
+482 APQTGTQ
-491 LNLGTLTGTGNSFYF
+491 LNLGKLTGTGNSFYF
-506 ATSDASVNIAKN
+506 ATSDASVNIVEMN
-518 GNENT
+518 GNAESET
-523 PDADKPLIDSITG
+523 KPLIDSITG

-551 ASMVTVGGTSG
+551 ASMITVGDKTG
-562 AEVLKNTDLKL
+562 ADVLKNTDLKL

-582 TGTINKEGKL
+582 TGTINEEGKL

-623 DLRKRLG
+623 DLRKRMG
-630 DIRSSEGATGVW
+630 DIRSSEGVTGVW

-688 DMSGISADTDAYS
+688 DMSGMSGISADTDAYS

>member
-1 MKRKTA
+1 
-7 NTVTFQQLK
+7 
-16 FSGGQGFP
+16 
-24 ACAGD
+24 
-29 MKSRKLRRTLCYGTV
+29 
-44 VKHNKRNGEMNSTF
+44 MNSTF

-93 ALAFSTSVQAYVYVE
+93 ALAFSAGVQASEYVE
-108 AQGQDKTVTQAH
+108 AQGQDKTVTQAD
-120 VVSQDGDRV
+120 VEKGGKRV
-129 VGGWSN
+129 VGGWRN
-135 WSEAAEKAALN
+135 WSDTAQQAKLN

-151 KSGDWGM
+151 ESGEWQL
-158 VLGGHYT
+158 VIGGHY
-165 SGGAE
+165 SGVA
-170 VDHSAVQNTHVV
+170 DKAITHSVENTNVV
-182 INGGTVSKSVVG
+182 INGGSITKSVVG
-194 GTGGTD
+194 GTGASD
-200 NQKLVRHNK
+200 NLEVTRSNK
-209 TAVASV
+209 NAVASV
-215 TINGGSFGT
+215 TINGGSFGVAGEVGNT
-224 AQPTTDCTELFVLG
+224 TELFVLG

-243 HKGDN
+243 HR
-248 GGGNINAY
+248 GGFKNDPKDPDLSDAY

-264 HVTIKG
+264 HVTIKD
-270 GTFNSAVVGGSAA
+270 GTFNSAIVGGSAA

-322 HRTHSFVTEANL
+322 HKTHSFVTEANL

-340 KDLAVN
+340 KALVVN

-359 FGGSGGSVEVKHATV
+359 LGGSGGSVKVDHATV
-374 RVEDVN
+374 RVEG
-380 VKGGIYGTSASLK
+380 VKVEGGIYGTHAA
-393 MLTEKVQ
+393 LTGTQSTTNSNNISKWHY
-400 VDGKEKEKITGWEF
+400 D
-414 KPLEIDGAVATV
+414 PLEIDGAVATV
-426 LTDMTLVNVI
+426 LTDMTLVNVS
-436 AKESILGEK
+436 AKESILGEE

-457 ELKAKGVKISLFD
+457 DLKATGVKISLFD
-470 APANTPK
+470 APNSPK
-477 VQTFA
+477 VQTFDEA
-482 EDVPQTGTQ
+482 APQTGTQ
-491 LNLGTLTGTGNSFYF
+491 LNLGKLTGTGNSFYF
-506 ATSDASVNIAKN
+506 ATSDASVNIEMN
-518 GNENT
+518 GNAESET
-523 PDADKPLIDSITG
+523 KPLIDSITG

-551 ASMVTVGGTSG
+551 ASMITVDDKTG

-582 TGTINKEGKL
+582 TGTINEEGKL
-592 EDVKTSVNMNNV
+592 EDVKTCVNMNNV

-623 DLRKRLG
+623 DLRKRMG
-630 DIRSSEGATGVW
+630 DIRSSEGVTGVW

-777 KANSNTLGIDD
+777 KANGNTLGIDD

>member
-1 MKRKTA
+1 MIGCR
-7 NTVTFQQLK
+7 
-16 FSGGQGFP
+16 
-24 ACAGD
+24 
-29 MKSRKLRRTLCYGTV
+29 
-44 VKHNKRNGEMNSTF
+44 
-58 KIVFNRAR
+58 
-66 GAMTVVNEM
+66 
-75 TKSHQTGR
+75 
-83 KAAVA
+83 
-88 VAVAG
+88 
-93 ALAFSTSVQAYVYVE
+93 
-108 AQGQDKTVTQAH
+108 
-120 VVSQDGDRV
+120 
-129 VGGWSN
+129 
-135 WSEAAEKAALN
+135 
-146 NTVTV
+146 
-151 KSGDWGM
+151 
-158 VLGGHYT
+158 YT
-165 SGGAE
+165 SKEKE
-170 VDHSAVQNTHVV
+170 VDHSAVQNTQGV
-182 INGGTVSKSVVG
+182 INGGTITKSVVG
-194 GTGGTD
+194 GTAGTD
-200 NQKLVRHNK
+200 NQKLVRNNK
-209 TAVASV
+209 SAVANV
-215 TINGGSFGT
+215 TINGGSFG
-224 AQPTTDCTELFVLG
+224 AEGEVGNATELFVLG

-243 HKGDN
+243 H
-248 GGGNINAY
+248 GGSYSGIIDAY

-264 HVTIKG
+264 HVTIKD
-270 GTFNSAVVGGSAA
+270 GTFNSAIVGGSAA

-322 HRTHSFVTEANL
+322 HKTHSFVTEANL

-340 KDLAVN
+340 KALVVK

-359 FGGSGGSVEVKHATV
+359 LGGSGGSVKVDHATV
-374 RVEDVN
+374 RVEGVE
-380 VKGGIYGTSASLK
+380 VQGGIYGTHAALK
-393 MLTEKVQ
+393 GTKSPTNTNNIIEWHY
-400 VDGKEKEKITGWEF
+400 T
-414 KPLEIDGAVATV
+414 PLEIAGAVATV
-426 LTDMTLVNVI
+426 LTDMTLVNVT
-436 AKESILGEK
+436 AKESILGK
-445 STLNVHG
+445 DSTLNVHG
-452 KVELG
+452 KVDLG
-457 ELKAKGVKISLFD
+457 ELKATDVKISLFD

-482 EDVPQTGTQ
+482 DDAPQTGTQ

-506 ATSDASVNIAKN
+506 ATSDASVNIEKN

-551 ASMVTVGGTSG
+551 ASMITVGDKTG
-562 AEVLKNTDLKL
+562 ADVLKNTDLKL

-582 TGTINKEGKL
+582 TGTINEEGKL

-777 KANSNTLGIDD
+777 KANGNTLGIDD

>member
-1 MKRKTA
+1 
-7 NTVTFQQLK
+7 
-16 FSGGQGFP
+16 
-24 ACAGD
+24 
-29 MKSRKLRRTLCYGTV
+29 
-44 VKHNKRNGEMNSTF
+44 MNSTF

-93 ALAFSTSVQAYVYVE
+93 ALAFSAGVQASEYVE
-108 AQGQDKTVTQAH
+108 AQGQDKTVTQAD
-120 VVSQDGDRV
+120 VEKGGKRV
-129 VGGWSN
+129 VGGWRN
-135 WSEAAEKAALN
+135 WSDTAQQAKLN

-151 KSGDWGM
+151 ESGEWQL
-158 VLGGHYT
+158 VIGGHY
-165 SGGAE
+165 SGVA
-170 VDHSAVQNTHVV
+170 DKAITHSVENTNVV
-182 INGGTVSKSVVG
+182 INGGSITKSVVG
-194 GTGGTD
+194 GTGASD
-200 NQKLVRHNK
+200 NLEVTRINK
-209 TAVASV
+209 NAVASV
-215 TINGGSFGT
+215 TINGGSFGVAGEVGNT
-224 AQPTTDCTELFVLG
+224 TELFVLG

-243 HKGDN
+243 HR
-248 GGGNINAY
+248 GGFKNDPKDPDLSDAY
-256 AESEIGAT
+256 AGSEIGAT
-264 HVTIKG
+264 HVTIKD
-270 GTFNSAVVGGSAA
+270 GTFNSAIVGGSAA

-309 FNHAIVAG
+309 FNHAIIAG

-322 HRTHSFVTEANL
+322 HKTHSFVTEANL

-340 KDLAVN
+340 KALVVN

-359 FGGSGGSVEVKHATV
+359 LGGSGGSVKVDHATV
-374 RVEDVN
+374 WVEGVD
-380 VKGGIYGTSASLK
+380 VKGGIYGTHAALK
-393 MLTEKVQ
+393 GTVSTNNSNNISK
-400 VDGKEKEKITGWEF
+400 WNYN
-414 KPLEIDGAVATV
+414 PLEIDGAVATV
-426 LTDMTLVNVI
+426 RTDMTLVNVT
-436 AKESILGEK
+436 AKKSILGEE

-457 ELKAKGVKISLFD
+457 DLKATGVKISLFD

-506 ATSDASVNIAKN
+506 ATSDASVNIEKN
-518 GNENT
+518 GNAVSET
-523 PDADKPLIDSITG
+523 KPLIDSITG

-551 ASMVTVGGTSG
+551 ASMITVGDKTG

-582 TGTINKEGKL
+582 TGTLNENGEL

-623 DLRKRLG
+623 DLRKRMG

-777 KANSNTLGIDD
+777 KANGNTLGIDD

>member
-1 MKRKTA
+1 
-7 NTVTFQQLK
+7 
-16 FSGGQGFP
+16 
-24 ACAGD
+24 

-93 ALAFSTSVQAYVYVE
+93 ALAFSAGVHAADPVYVE
-108 AQGQDKTVTQAH
+108 GAGKDITVTKAH
-120 VVSQDGDRV
+120 ITPNVGNRV
-129 VGGWSN
+129 VGGWN
-135 WSEAAEKAALN
+135 KWSDTAQQAALN

-151 KSGDWGM
+151 DGGEWQL
-158 VLGGHYT
+158 VIGGHYT
-165 SGGAE
+165 SKENE

-182 INGGTVSKSVVG
+182 INGGTITKSVVG
-194 GTGGTD
+194 GTAGTD
-200 NQKLVRHNK
+200 NQKLVRNNK
-209 TAVASV
+209 SAVANV
-215 TINGGSFGT
+215 TINGGSFG
-224 AQPTTDCTELFVLG
+224 AEGEVGNATELFVLG

-243 HKGDN
+243 H
-248 GGGNINAY
+248 GGSYSGIIDAY

-264 HVTIKG
+264 HVTIKD
-270 GTFNSAVVGGSAA
+270 GTFNSAIVGGSAA

-322 HRTHSFVTEANL
+322 HKTHSFVTEANL

-340 KDLAVN
+340 KALVVK

-359 FGGSGGSVEVKHATV
+359 LGGSGGSVKVDHATV
-374 RVEDVN
+374 RVEGVE
-380 VKGGIYGTSASLK
+380 VQGGIYGTHAALK
-393 MLTEKVQ
+393 GTKSPTNTNNIIEWHY
-400 VDGKEKEKITGWEF
+400 T
-414 KPLEIDGAVATV
+414 PLEIAGAVATV
-426 LTDMTLVNVI
+426 LTDMTLVNVT
-436 AKESILGEK
+436 AKESILGK
-445 STLNVHG
+445 DSTLNVHG
-452 KVELG
+452 KVDLG
-457 ELKAKGVKISLFD
+457 ELKATDVKISLFD

-482 EDVPQTGTQ
+482 DDAPQTGTQ

-506 ATSDASVNIAKN
+506 ATSDASVNIEKN

-551 ASMVTVGGTSG
+551 ASMITVGDKTG
-562 AEVLKNTDLKL
+562 ADVLKNTDLKL

-582 TGTINKEGKL
+582 TGTINEEGKL

-777 KANSNTLGIDD
+777 KANGNTLGIDD
-788 YDSMVGRIGATAGL
+788 YDSMVGRICATAGL

>member
-1 MKRKTA
+1 
-7 NTVTFQQLK
+7 
-16 FSGGQGFP
+16 
-24 ACAGD
+24 

-93 ALAFSTSVQAYVYVE
+93 ALAFSAGVHAADPVYVE
-108 AQGQDKTVTQAH
+108 GAGKDITVTKAH
-120 VVSQDGDRV
+120 ITPNVGNRV
-129 VGGWSN
+129 VGGWN
-135 WSEAAEKAALN
+135 KWSDTAQQAALN

-151 KSGDWGM
+151 EGGEWQL
-158 VLGGHYT
+158 VIGGHYT
-165 SGGAE
+165 SKENE

-182 INGGTVSKSVVG
+182 INGGTITKSVVG
-194 GTGGTD
+194 GTAGTD
-200 NQKLVRHNK
+200 NQKLVRNNK
-209 TAVASV
+209 SAVANV
-215 TINGGSFGT
+215 TINGGSFG
-224 AQPTTDCTELFVLG
+224 AEGEVGNATELFVLG

-243 HKGDN
+243 H
-248 GGGNINAY
+248 GGSYSGIIDAY

-264 HVTIKG
+264 HVTIKD
-270 GTFNSAVVGGSAA
+270 GTFNSAIVGGSAA

-322 HRTHSFVTEANL
+322 HKTHSFVTEANL

-340 KDLAVN
+340 KALVVK

-359 FGGSGGSVEVKHATV
+359 LGGSGGSVKVDHATV
-374 RVEDVN
+374 RVEGVE
-380 VKGGIYGTSASLK
+380 VQGGIYGTHAA
-393 MLTEKVQ
+393 LTGTQ
-400 VDGKEKEKITGWEF
+400 STTDSNKISKWNYN
-414 KPLEIDGAVATV
+414 PLEIDGAVATV
-426 LTDMTLVNVI
+426 LTDMTLVNVT
-436 AKESILGEK
+436 AKESILGK
-445 STLNVHG
+445 DSTLNVHG

-457 ELKAKGVKISLFD
+457 ELKATGVKISLFD

-688 DMSGISADTDAYS
+688 DMSGMSGISADTDAYS

-788 YDSMVGRIGATAGL
+788 YDSMV
-802 NCSQGRGG
+802 
-810 VYARFGVAHEFM
+810 
-822 GDGRF
+822 DGRF

>member
-1 MKRKTA
+1 
-7 NTVTFQQLK
+7 
-16 FSGGQGFP
+16 
-24 ACAGD
+24 
-29 MKSRKLRRTLCYGTV
+29 MKSRILRRTLCYGTV

-93 ALAFSTSVQAYVYVE
+93 ALAFSAGVQASEYVE
-108 AQGQDKTVTQAH
+108 AQGQDKTVTQAD
-120 VVSQDGDRV
+120 VEKGGKRV
-129 VGGWSN
+129 VGGWRN
-135 WSEAAEKAALN
+135 WSGTAQQAKLN

-151 KSGDWGM
+151 ESGEWQL
-158 VLGGHYT
+158 VIGGHY
-165 SGGAE
+165 SGVA
-170 VDHSAVQNTHVV
+170 DKAITHSVENTNVV
-182 INGGTVSKSVVG
+182 INGGSITKSVVG
-194 GTGGTD
+194 GTGASD
-200 NQKLVRHNK
+200 NLEVTRINK
-209 TAVASV
+209 NAVASV
-215 TINGGSFGT
+215 TINGGFFGVAGEVCNT
-224 AQPTTDCTELFVLG
+224 TELFVLG

-243 HKGDN
+243 HR
-248 GGGNINAY
+248 GGFKNDPKDPDLSDAY

-264 HVTIKG
+264 HVTIKD
-270 GTFNSAVVGGSAA
+270 GTFNSAIVGGSAA

-322 HRTHSFVTEANL
+322 HKTHSFVTEANL

-340 KDLAVN
+340 KALVVN

-359 FGGSGGSVEVKHATV
+359 LGGSGGSVKVDHATV
-374 RVEDVN
+374 RVEG
-380 VKGGIYGTSASLK
+380 VKVEGGIYGTHAA
-393 MLTEKVQ
+393 LTGTQSTTNSNNISKWHY
-400 VDGKEKEKITGWEF
+400 D
-414 KPLEIDGAVATV
+414 PLEIDGAVATV
-426 LTDMTLVNVI
+426 LTDMTLVNVS
-436 AKESILGEK
+436 AKESILGEE

-457 ELKAKGVKISLFD
+457 DLKATGVKISLFD
-470 APANTPK
+470 APNSPK
-477 VQTFA
+477 VQTFDEA
-482 EDVPQTGTQ
+482 APQTGTQ
-491 LNLGTLTGTGNSFYF
+491 LNLGKLTGTGNSFYF
-506 ATSDASVNIAKN
+506 ATSDASVNIEMN
-518 GNENT
+518 GNAESET
-523 PDADKPLIDSITG
+523 KPLIDSITG

-551 ASMVTVGGTSG
+551 ASMITVDDKTG

-582 TGTINKEGKL
+582 TGTINEEGKL

-623 DLRKRLG
+623 DLRKRMG
-630 DIRSSEGATGVW
+630 DIRSSEGVTGVW

-688 DMSGISADTDAYS
+688 DMSGMSGISADTDAYS

-777 KANSNTLGIDD
+777 KANGNTLGIDD